1 MKSFRMLETALMPR
15 NTCESR
21 ALPSKQTSPP
31 LTEVT
36 HKHAKSVRQIASEE
50 LFSPLLIR
58 IRRAKVGQG
67 TMSEAHRELG
77 QSLIASSTHE
87 TAGTYSGEPST

>member
-1 MKSFRMLETALMPR
+1 MSSSRMLESALMPK

-21 ALPSKQTSPP
+21 ALPMKPTSPT

-58 IRRAKVGQG
+58 IRRAEAGRG
-67 TMSEAHRELG
+67 PMSEAHRKPG

-87 TAGTYSGEPST
+87 TAGTHSGEPSI